1 MRSRRSGLA
10 ICCFLLV
17 PAAAIAE
24 AQFTADDIIAH
35 FAKQNEIAAK
45 SAESESGGVVVNG
58 RTGQKLNFQSGDGS
72 GSGAQTVL
80 SDGLVIPMTGAKRN
94 IQLGAAAS
102 GPSVVAAAPSPG
114 MSASGYDLSVTFEL
128 SSDRLTSQARTNLR
142 QFAIALQ
149 TPALSGFRFAVEGHT
164 DATGAA
170 DKNLELSERRA
181 ATVVTFLTGLGVQKD
196 RLSARGYGETRPLLA
211 DPNDPANRRVET
223 RRIN

>member
-1 MRSRRSGLA
+1 M
-10 ICCFLLV
+10 
-17 PAAAIAE
+17 PAAVIAE

-181 ATVVTFLTGLGVQKD
+181 AFVSAVTHELRTPLTTFRMYAEMLAEKQT
-196 RLSARGYGETRPLLA
+196 ATRVIEPEPGKAIAVLQE
-211 DPNDPANRRVET
+211 V
-223 RRIN
+223 

>member
-1 MRSRRSGLA
+1 MLLRRSGLA
-10 ICCFLLV
+10 ICCFLLPV
-17 PAAAIAE
+17 AAAAE

-45 SAESESGGVVVNG
+45 AAGTESGGVVVNG
-58 RTGQKLNFQSGDGS
+58 RTGQKLNFQGGADGNP
-72 GSGAQTVL
+72 GTQTVL
-80 SDGLVIPMTGAKRN
+80 GDGLVIPMTGAKRN
-94 IQLGAAAS
+94 IQLGVAAA

-114 MSASGYDLSVTFEL
+114 ISASGYDLSVTFEL
-128 SSDRLTSQARTNLR
+128 SSDRLTSQAQTNLR

-149 TPALSGFRFAVEGHT
+149 TPALAGFRFAVEGHT

-181 ATVVTFLTGLGVQKD
+181 ASVVSFLTSLGVEED
-196 RLSARGYGETRPLLA
+196 RLSAKGYGETRPLLE
-211 DPNDPANRRVET
+211 DPTDPANRRVET

>member
-1 MRSRRSGLA
+1 M
-10 ICCFLLV
+10 
-17 PAAAIAE
+17 PAAATAE

-35 FAKQNEIAAK
+35 FAKQNEISARP
-45 SAESESGGVVVNG
+45 AESESGGVVVNG

-72 GSGAQTVL
+72 GSGAQSVL

-102 GPSVVAAAPSPG
+102 APSVVAAAPSPG

-128 SSDRLTSQARTNLR
+128 SSDRLTSQAQTNLR

-149 TPALSGFRFAVEGHT
+149 TPALAGFRFAVEGHT

-181 ATVVTFLTGLGVQKD
+181 ASVVTFLTGLGVEKN
-196 RLSARGYGETRPLLA
+196 RLSAKGYGETRPLLA

-223 RRIN
+223 RRIK